1 MSLNKFTK
9 MAEKHDWMNIN
20 CETLVC
26 NGSEFHESGNVKIK
40 TQDNLGYNNFSTLTM
55 GAPNQ
60 VLETDSQGNLSWVDQ
75 SGGNSDP
82 DTIARIQNI
91 KLPETTVG
99 NTQIDGNCVLDTV
112 TANTLTLNG
121 NNVETDISALQQKTT
136 DISYTTNLT
145 TITNSALVTSNLQ
158 VNGELQV
165 IADDLNTLSIK
176 PSTLGTAGQ
185 ALLSDASGDV
195 DFGDVVQ
202 NPVQSTINMQDNAIT
217 NLVAPSLSSD
227 AATKGYVDGIETT
240 LSGQISTNTSNITTN
255 TSNIAT
261 NTSDIATKASI
272 SDATTSTSTTWSS
285 TKIAN
290 EIAGGGG
297 GGSGDIALF
306 RAISCDIPST
316 ANSWDWYLN
325 EIITQDITISGIRLS
340 PSTTGSDPTRVGIYR
355 GNDLTAT
362 LVGQSASTLSAS
374 LTKPYTTYTL
384 VAEVGQN
391 LTFSRGDQIVFALAV
406 GGTSTRFRSMTT
418 LGDQQLAWYNTTDS
432 EPSGFPTNPRS
443 KSGAVGMFPAVTFV
457 A

>member
-26 NGSEFHESGNVKIK
+26 NGQEFHESGNVKIK
-40 TQDNLGYNNFSTLTM
+40 TQDGLGYNNFSTLTM
-55 GAPNQ
+55 GTANQ
-60 VLETDSQGNLSWVDQ
+60 VLETNGSGLLGWVDNA
-75 SGGNSDP
+75 GGGGSDP
-82 DTIARIQNI
+82 DTVARVQNI
-91 KLPETTVG
+91 KLPETTLN
-99 NTQIDGNCVLDTV
+99 NTQIDGNITLDIV

-240 LSGQISTNTSNITTN
+240 LSGQISTNTN
-255 TSNIAT
+255 NIAT
-261 NTSDIATKASI
+261 NTSDIALKASI
-272 SDATTSTSTTWSS
+272 SDGTTSTSTTWSS

-306 RAISCDIPST
+306 HPVYCNTSST

-325 EIITQDITISGIRLS
+325 EIITQDITITAIRLA
-340 PSTTGSDPTRVGIYR
+340 PSVKGSDPTRVAIYR
-355 GNDLTAT
+355 GNNLTAT
-362 LVGQSASTLSAS
+362 LVGQSASKPSAA
-374 LTKPYTTYTL
+374 LIKPYTTYTL
-384 VAEVGQN
+384 VAETGQN
-391 LTFSRGDQIVFALAV
+391 LSFSRGDEIVFALAV
-406 GGTSTRFRSMTT
+406 GGTSTRFRSTT
-418 LGDQQLAWYNTTDS
+418 SLGDQDLAWYNTTDS
-432 EPSGFPTNPRS
+432 QPSGFPANPRT
-443 KSGAVGMFPAVTFV
+443 KTGATGMFPAVIFV